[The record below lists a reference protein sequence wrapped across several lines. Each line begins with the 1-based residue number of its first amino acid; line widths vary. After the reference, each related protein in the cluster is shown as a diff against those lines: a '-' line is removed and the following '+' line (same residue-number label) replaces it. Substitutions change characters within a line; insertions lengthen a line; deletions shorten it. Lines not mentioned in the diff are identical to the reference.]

1 VALAAMARRIETGSI
16 DIDAIKDQFPLADEV
31 RRHLVLKHRGQTLV
45 GLCPF
50 HMERTPSFTVYP
62 QDQRYNC
69 FGCGA
74 NGDVFDFLHHQD
86 GLDIRAAAEHLTG
99 GTLPVL
105 SEARVVELRQ
115 QQARFEAEQAA
126 RRKAAAEQMRLR
138 WEAADPAF
146 SAHPYLAAKGIGP
159 NGTRLDR
166 QHILVP
172 LFDTA
177 GALRSLQSIDPAGHK
192 LFEADLAVA
201 GAMFVIGQ
209 PVAVATGPVL
219 VCEGFATGASLY
231 EATGRTVV
239 VTLNAGNLT
248 KVAERLVIAHPK
260 TRWLVAGDD
269 DRGKPTNVGRDAA
282 VQAARILRCH
292 AVFPVFPEGSDGTD
306 FNDMAAHYGAL
317 AVLGRVLNGAP
328 PGDAMPS
335 SPADTG
341 PRLLTAVDA
350 FDFDPAK
357 IPVRPW
363 LVPGLLIR
371 CATHVLVAPGGSG
384 KSLFNLQKAIMLAT
398 GIQWGEWKPRSRY
411 RSLVINAEDDIDE
424 QRRRLTAALKVMN
437 PPRHLLDGMVHLADD
452 PHSLVVV
459 RVDPRSRQMITTP
472 MAGAITAYVREHKID
487 VLIVDPFAET
497 FEGDENSNSEIKW
510 AMKVWRDI
518 ARDTNCA
525 VVLVHHTVKYA
536 SGGAGNA
543 DIVRGGGA
551 IVNSTRISA
560 TLMTMTEDE
569 AKVLGIAEDER
580 FRYVRHDDAK
590 ANWTLKSGKARWF
603 EKVSVTL
610 ENGTGLVEP
619 DQVGALVPWKPP
631 SAYAGVSVLQIQTAL
646 AAIDRGL
653 DGQDGK
659 PSGVLYTERTNSAE
673 GTSSERWA
681 GKVLISH
688 LGVGEARAKII
699 LKDWLSNGVLVRT
712 EFTDPRF
719 RKTYKG
725 LRVDLNNIP
734 GTAEGGYF

>member
-1 VALAAMARRIETGSI
+1 MSRRIEIGSV
-16 DIDAIKDQFPLADEV
+16 DIEAIKDQYPLAETV
-31 RRHLVLKHRGQTLV
+31 GRHVVLKRRGHQLI

-50 HMERTPSFTVYP
+50 HDERTPSFTVYP
-62 QDQRYNC
+62 QDQRYHC
-69 FGCGA
+69 YGCA
-74 NGDVFDFLHHQD
+74 AHGDIFDFLLALD
-86 GLDIRAAAEHLTG
+86 GLDIRAAAEQLTG
-99 GTLPVL
+99 GTFPVM
-105 SEARVVELRQ
+105 SADRVAELQSRQ
-115 QQARFEAEQAA
+115 VRFEAERAEKRDAAMRQAL
-126 RRKAAAEQMRLR
+126 ER
-138 WEAADPAF
+138 WIAADPAYT
-146 SAHPYLAAKGIGP
+146 SHPYLEAKRIRP
-159 NGTRLDR
+159 NGTRLDGA
-166 QHILVP
+166 HILVP
-172 LFDTA
+172 LHGPD
-177 GALRSLQSIDPAGHK
+177 GKIQSLQTIDALGHK
-192 LFEADLAVA
+192 LFCSDLPTAA
-201 GAMFVIGQ
+201 GMFVIGQ
-209 PVAVATGPVL
+209 KIVETAGPVL
-219 VCEGFATGASLY
+219 LCEGFATGATLH

-239 VTLNAGNLT
+239 VAFNAGNLT
-248 KVAERLVIAHPK
+248 KVAERLVSAYPAV
-260 TRWLVAGDD
+260 RWLVAGDD
-269 DRGKPTNVGRDAA
+269 DRLKSRNVGREAA
-282 VQAARILRCH
+282 IQAAGVLRCD
-292 AVFPVFPEGSDGTD
+292 AVFPVFPDGHDGTD
-306 FNDMAAHYGAL
+306 FNDMAAHYGAQ
-317 AVLGRVLNGAP
+317 AVCNLVVEGSS
-328 PGDAMPS
+328 PGDAAAPS
-335 SPADTG
+335 TG
-341 PRLLTAVDA
+341 NVGPPLLTAVDA
-350 FDFDPAK
+350 FDFDPTK

-398 GIQWGEWKPRSRY
+398 GIPWGEWSPRGRY
-411 RSLVINAEDDIDE
+411 RSLIINAEDDIDE
-424 QRRRLTAALKVMN
+424 QRRRLSAALKVMN
-437 PPRHLLDGMVHLADD
+437 PPRHLLEGMVHLADD

-472 MAGAITAYVREHKID
+472 MAEAITAYVRDREID

-518 ARDTNCA
+518 ARETNCA

-569 AKVLGIAEDER
+569 AKVLGLPDDER

-610 ENGTGLVEP
+610 DNGSGLVEA

-631 SAYAGVSVLQIQTAL
+631 SAYAGVSVAQIHTAL
-646 AAIDRGL
+646 AAIDRGI
-653 DGQDGK
+653 DGSDGK
-659 PSGVLYTERTNSAE
+659 PTGILFTERTNSAE

-681 GKVLISH
+681 GNVLIEH
-688 LGVGEARAKII
+688 LGIDAARAKTI
-699 LKDWLSNGVLVRT
+699 LKDWIGNGVLVRT

-725 LRVDLNNIP
+725 LKVDPNNIP
-734 GTAEGGYF
+734 GTVEGGYF

>member
-1 VALAAMARRIETGSI
+1 MACRIETGSI
-16 DIDAIKDQFPLADEV
+16 DIEAIKDQYPLAETV
-31 RRHLVLKHRGQTLV
+31 SQHVALKRRGHQLV

-62 QDQRYNC
+62 QDQRYHC

-74 NGDVFDFLHHQD
+74 HGDIFDFLQHQE
-86 GLDIRAAAEHLTG
+86 GLDIRAAAERLTG
-99 GTLPVL
+99 GTFPVMSADRVAEL
-105 SEARVVELRQ
+105 QAR
-115 QQARFEAEQAA
+115 QARFEAEQAE
-126 RRKAAAEQMRLR
+126 RRKSAAEQMRLR
-138 WEAADPAF
+138 WDAADPGY
-146 SAHPYLAAKGIGP
+146 SSHPYLTAKAIGP

-166 QHILVP
+166 EHVLVP
-172 LFDTA
+172 LFDA
-177 GALRSLQSIDPAGHK
+177 DGALRSLQSIDQTGHK
-192 LFEADLAVA
+192 LFEADLPVA
-201 GAMFVIGQ
+201 GTMFVIGR
-209 PVAVATGPVL
+209 PIAAATAPVL
-219 VCEGFATGASLY
+219 VCEGFATGASLH

-239 VTLNAGNLT
+239 VAFNSGNLVR
-248 KVAERLVIAHPK
+248 VAEKLVSAHPT
-260 TRWLVAGDD
+260 TRWQIAGDD
-269 DRGKPTNVGRDAA
+269 DRHKPTNVGRDMAL
-282 VQAARILRCH
+282 QAARILRCD
-292 AVFPVFPEGSDGTD
+292 AIFPVFPEGSDGTD
-306 FNDMAAHYGAL
+306 FNDMAAHYGAQ
-317 AVLGRVLNGAP
+317 AVRNLVLEGASPDDAVP
-328 PGDAMPS
+328 PSAQDA
-335 SPADTG
+335 G
-341 PRLLTAVDA
+341 PPLLTAVDA
-350 FDFDPAK
+350 FDFDPTQ

-371 CATHVLVAPGGSG
+371 AATHVLVAPGGSG

-398 GIQWGEWKPRSRY
+398 GLPWGEWKPRSRY

-424 QRRRLTAALKVMN
+424 QRRRLAAALKVMN
-437 PPRHLLDGMVHLADD
+437 PPRHLLEGMVHLADD

-472 MAGAITAYVREHKID
+472 MADAITAYVREHQID

-518 ARDTNCA
+518 ARETNCA
-525 VVLVHHTVKYA
+525 VVLVHHTVKHA

-569 AKVLGIAEDER
+569 AKVLGIPDDER
-580 FRYVRHDDAK
+580 YRYVRHDDAK
-590 ANWTLKSGKARWF
+590 SNWTLKSGKARWF

-610 ENGTGLVEP
+610 DNGTGLLEP

-631 SAYAGVSVLQIQTAL
+631 SAYAGVALSQIHAAL

-653 DGQDGK
+653 AGADGQ
-659 PSGVLYTERTNSAE
+659 PTGVLYTERTNSAE
-673 GTSSERWA
+673 GTSAERWA
-681 GKVLISH
+681 GHVLVDH
-688 LGVGEARAKII
+688 LGVDEARAKII
-699 LKDWLSNGVLVRT
+699 LKDWLANGVLVRT

-725 LRVDLNNIP
+725 LKVDPAKIP
-734 GTAEGGYF
+734 GTDEGGHF

>member
-1 VALAAMARRIETGSI
+1 MARRIETGSI
-16 DIDAIKDQFPLADEV
+16 DIDAIKDQYPLADAV
-31 RRHLVLKHRGQTLV
+31 SRHLVLKRRGHTMV

-62 QDQRYNC
+62 QEERFHC

-74 NGDVFDFLHHQD
+74 HGDVFDFLQHQE

-99 GTLPVL
+99 GTFPVM
-105 SEARVVELRQ
+105 SETRVAELRAR
-115 QQARFEAEQAA
+115 QACFEAEQGA
-126 RRKAAAEQMRLR
+126 RRDAAAEQMRLR
-138 WEAADPAF
+138 WEAGDPHY
-146 SAHPYLAAKGIGP
+146 STHPYLTAKGIGP

-166 QHILVP
+166 EHVLVP
-172 LFDTA
+172 LVDA
-177 GALRSLQSIDPAGHK
+177 EGALRSLQSIDPTGHK
-192 LFEADLAVA
+192 LFEADLPVA
-201 GAMFVIGQ
+201 GTMFVIGPPLAQ
-209 PVAVATGPVL
+209 ARAPVL
-219 VCEGFATGASLY
+219 LCEGFATGATLH

-239 VTLNAGNLT
+239 VTFNAGNLI
-248 KVAERLVIAHPK
+248 KVAERLAAFYPT
-260 TRWLVAGDD
+260 TRWQVAGDD
-269 DRGKPTNVGRDAA
+269 DRQKPTNVGREAA
-282 VQAARILRCH
+282 LQAARVLRCD
-292 AVFPVFPEGSDGTD
+292 AVFPVFPQGHDGTD
-306 FNDMAAHYGAL
+306 FNDMAAHYGAE
-317 AVLGRVLNGAP
+317 AVRNLVAEGSS
-328 PGDAMPS
+328 PGDAAAPS
-335 SPADTG
+335 TDNAG
-341 PRLLTAVDA
+341 PPLLTAVDA
-350 FDFDPAK
+350 FDFDPTQ

-363 LVPGLLIR
+363 MVPGLLIR

-398 GIQWGEWKPRSRY
+398 GIPWGEWIPRGRY
-411 RSLVINAEDDIDE
+411 RSLIINAEDDIDE
-424 QRRRLTAALKVMN
+424 QRRRLSAALKVMN
-437 PPRHLLDGMVHLADD
+437 PPRHLLEGMVHLADD

-472 MAGAITAYVREHKID
+472 MADAITAYVREHKID

-518 ARDTNCA
+518 ARETNCA

-569 AKVLGIAEDER
+569 AKVLGISEDER

-610 ENGTGLVEP
+610 DNGVGLLEA

-631 SAYAGVSVLQIQTAL
+631 SAYAGVSVTQIRQAL
-646 AAIDRGL
+646 AVIDRGI
-653 DGQDGK
+653 DDENGQ
-659 PSGVLYTERTNSAE
+659 PSGVLFTDKANSAE
-673 GTSSERWA
+673 GTKARRWV
-681 GKVLISH
+681 GNPLMDI
-688 LGVGEARAKII
+688 LGVDEARAKII
-699 LKDWLSNGVLVRT
+699 IKDWTANGVLVRT
-712 EFTDPRF
+712 EYYDPQR
-719 RKTYKG
+719 RRNSPG
-725 LRVDLNNIP
+725 LKVDIDRIP
-734 GTAEGGYF
+734 GTVEGSIF